1 MSLLYQP
8 EGDTC
13 PTAATYV
20 LSCWRVGRSPR
31 PSFLPHLPF
40 PAPSIAGSPLLA
52 GALPP
57 SPGMLGTTSLVP
69 CAMLLPCRMPTSLAL
84 LLPRETGGSGKGLT
98 PSGHTV
104 EPLSLFGSTPP
115 LLSRR
120 SEHHCSW
127 INNTYHCSR
136 LWSRAQVA
144 SLVSAAP
151 RIG

>member
-31 PSFLPHLPF
+31 PVSYPTFLSLLLPLQ
-40 PAPSIAGSPLLA
+40 AHHLLA